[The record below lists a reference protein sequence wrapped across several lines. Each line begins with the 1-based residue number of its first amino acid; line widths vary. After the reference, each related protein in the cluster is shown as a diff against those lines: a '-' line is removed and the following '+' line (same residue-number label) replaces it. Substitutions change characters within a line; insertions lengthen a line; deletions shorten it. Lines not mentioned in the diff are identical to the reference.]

1 MCLCKFSSYFREN
14 GGGGNSL
21 MVRNRLALLVDGSGG
36 NGVIS
41 SIYILL
47 ASDSGMKL
55 LEVEWMEAQH
65 SKWCTSAS
73 IHVISIQKLPL
84 ESRGQEYSV
93 FGIVNKEDNMRWW
106 VNWLWWWQ
114 WGIFQNLCSPCSSP
128 VSWYWYWLPHRSTE
142 GVSRQVTSS
151 MLGCPRQWR

>member
-1 MCLCKFSSYFREN
+1 MLDWMCLCKFSSYFREN

-55 LEVEWMEAQH
+55 LKVE
-65 SKWCTSAS
+65 
-73 IHVISIQKLPL
+73 
-84 ESRGQEYSV
+84 
-93 FGIVNKEDNMRWW
+93 
-106 VNWLWWWQ
+106 
-114 WGIFQNLCSPCSSP
+114 
-128 VSWYWYWLPHRSTE
+128 
-142 GVSRQVTSS
+142 
-151 MLGCPRQWR
+151 